1 MKNIYGIYGAS
12 GFGREVMPLARHMLE
27 KQQPADSFELFFV
40 DDGAHSGAMLN
51 GHAVLTY
58 RQFLEC
64 RANTRN
70 ICIAIA
76 NNLNMI
82 HLCQLSFQ
90 NYAYS
95 NDWFL
100 LFSSN

>member
-76 NNLNMI
+76 NSTARGEIYPLPRRWRFAI
-82 HLCQLSFQ
+82 LCFC
-90 NYAYS
+90 
-95 NDWFL
+95 
-100 LFSSN
+100 